1 MSGPPRY
8 DRSVSGPLLVVSI
21 PPPVRSVLHVSN
33 VMRLESPDPPPHWWL
48 RFWQR
53 VLLGWRWER
62 VP

>member
-21 PPPVRSVLHVSN
+21 PPPVRAVLYVSN
-33 VMRLESPDPPPHWWL
+33 VMRLESPDPPPNLWL